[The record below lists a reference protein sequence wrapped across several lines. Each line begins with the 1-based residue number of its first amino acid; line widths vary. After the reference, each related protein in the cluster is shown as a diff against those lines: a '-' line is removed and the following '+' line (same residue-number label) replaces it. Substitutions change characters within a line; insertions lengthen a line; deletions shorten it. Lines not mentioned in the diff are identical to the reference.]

1 MRTHGRH
8 SAKPVVA
15 LCLLFIASLLGA
27 CREEDRAPRLEI
39 AGAALGVAQPDTAD
53 ALASRPAILT
63 DAPTAYLAP
72 TFAPPTPPAPPAPRV
87 HTVAPGE
94 RLPAIAAAEGQTVAA
109 IVRANGLR
117 GSRLAAGQTL
127 TIPAGDERLAAPAAI
142 VAQAGGPAI
151 IIDRGFANRRSVA
164 LTFDAGADR
173 GYAESILNTLRDSG
187 VRASFG
193 MTGVWA
199 AQNPDLLRRMV
210 DEGHRL
216 INHTWDH
223 ASWTGLSSRTRPL
236 SQAQRW
242 AELDSTEAYLREQT
256 GVSTLPYFRSPYGD
270 VDSTVQRDL
279 GARGYAYNILWSV
292 DSGGWT
298 GAPARSIIDR
308 CLRGASPG
316 AIYVMHVGAAS
327 QDALAL
333 APIIN
338 GLAAAGYDFET
349 IDEILQP

>member
-1 MRTHGRH
+1 MPANAHRR
-8 SAKPVVA
+8 AAPPAA
-15 LCLLFIASLLGA
+15 LALLLLAALLSA
-27 CREEDRAPRLEI
+27 CREEDRPARLAI
-39 AGAALGVAQPDTAD
+39 DRAAVAVEQPDQPDAITARST
-53 ALASRPAILT
+53 APADL
-63 DAPTAYLAP
+63 
-72 TFAPPTPPAPPAPRV
+72 PPAYMAAAPAPRTHLV
-87 HTVAPGE
+87 EAGE
-94 RLPAIAAAEGQTVAA
+94 RLPAIATATGSTVSAF
-109 IVRANGLR
+109 VRANGLR
-117 GSRLAAGQTL
+117 GSRLEAGQSL
-127 TIPAGDERLAAPAAI
+127 KIPTSNERLAAPAL
-142 VAQAGGPAI
+142 VSQAGAPAI
-151 IIDRGFANRRSVA
+151 IIDRGVSSRSSVA

-173 GYAESILNTLRDSG
+173 GYAESILNTLRDAG

-199 AQNPDLLRRMV
+199 VQNPDLVQRMV

-216 INHTWDH
+216 INHSWDH

-236 SQAQRW
+236 TQAQRF
-242 AELDSTEAYLREQT
+242 AELDQTEAYLRDQT
-256 GVSTLPYFRSPYGD
+256 GVSTLPFFRSPYGD
-270 VDSTVQRDL
+270 VDASVERDL
-279 GARGYAYNILWSV
+279 GARGYVYNILWTV

-316 AIYVMHVGAAS
+316 AIYVMHVGADS

-333 APIIN
+333 APVIN